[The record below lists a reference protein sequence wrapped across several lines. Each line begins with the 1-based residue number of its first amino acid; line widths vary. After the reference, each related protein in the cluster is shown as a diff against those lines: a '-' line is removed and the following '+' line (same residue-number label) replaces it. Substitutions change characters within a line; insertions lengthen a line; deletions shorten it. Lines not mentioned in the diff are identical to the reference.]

1 MRNDLLKLDFRTK
14 LFMSMILSYTLI
26 LGNIQ
31 QRQPFI
37 AGAYALLPF
46 VFLFLNKEYKRA
58 VKGFVFIVIA
68 IVIQYKSLL
77 IGSGALGSI
86 FLFIVMIFL
95 RLLPGVMMAVFAISS
110 STMSEITLS
119 LKKMRFP
126 DVIIVPITVMTRF
139 FYTAKEDYIQVRN
152 AMYLHGLTNKML
164 FLNPI
169 KFIEYKMVPL
179 FMVLTKTADDVA
191 VSALTRG
198 LKINGERTYLCEC
211 KFKFSDYMCFLLMF
225 ILIGLYIG
233 GKYA

>member
-1 MRNDLLKLDFRTK
+1 
-14 LFMSMILSYTLI
+14 MSIVLSYTLI

-31 QRQPFI
+31 QRHPFA

-46 VFLFLNKEYKRA
+46 VFLMLNKEYKTA
-58 VKGFVFIVIA
+58 IKGLIFIAIA

-77 IGSGALGSI
+77 VNSGALGSI
-86 FLFIVMIFL
+86 FLFMVMIFL
-95 RLLPGVMMAVFAISS
+95 RLLPGVMMAIFALSS
-110 STMSEITLS
+110 STMSEITVS
-119 LKKMRFP
+119 LKKMKFP
-126 DVIIVPITVMTRF
+126 DIIIIPITVMTRF
-139 FYTAKEDYIQVRN
+139 FYTAKEDYAQVRD

-164 FLNPI
+164 FFHPI

-198 LKINGERTYLCEC
+198 LKIDGERTYLSET
-211 KFKFSDYMCFLLMF
+211 KFKLNDYVCFLFMC